1 MTDIQLK
8 TGELWEIEGERH
20 YLEQVMGGGFLLLR
34 SERTS
39 APYQVT
45 VADGGAVSPT
55 MAWLKAQIAF
65 GLARRID
72 AVGGSK
78 ARQLAERREDSF
90 EVIHARD
97 PRAFVRQAVLTGLD
111 RMRQFSRSD
120 QGLRRA
126 VASIWNAKPLQLG
139 QHQQPAPST
148 VRRWLK
154 DRGAPG
160 LRKLQAMTNM
170 SSRVPRSLRLAPSIH
185 RQMHRCAMTY
195 WAERGTSIGDAY
207 ARLCVRLARI
217 NRWLARHERPT
228 VVIPSKEAF
237 RLHVR
242 LTECWETVA
251 AKYGL
256 KEADKRFKACGKG
269 LVSNR
274 PLLLGAMDHTIL
286 DCFVAINAKG
296 WRLLGRPTLTVL
308 IDVHSRCIVGWVL
321 SFEPPSLFAVME
333 CIKRGN
339 RPKLHLRDRYP
350 DNPELED
357 IFGKFDEIVVDNGWE
372 FSGTSFEAAMIDI
385 GTTVRWA
392 PTRSPTYKAIVERFF
407 GTLNSMLNRKL
418 PGATFPIAQ
427 LRAWELDP
435 RKDAVLTLEQ
445 LEKLIW
451 ATISTYHL
459 QRHRTLGDTPV
470 RVWSEG
476 VRECGIQV
484 ISDERQL
491 DKMAGAHQSRTLSRS
506 GVSIFN
512 LQYHEPAITGPLL
525 EKLAA
530 TEPVRCR
537 AEGSARAKVT
547 VKYNPA
553 NLGEIHVWDARG
565 GVYVTLPCVDADY
578 ASGLSLWRH
587 QRISEWKREG
597 GRESATKEAEAT
609 MALKDAFDE
618 AWPVSQLGQRK
629 RAAAR
634 LLSSPHIEQLAGRE
648 IRIAHAEPRHDGMAP
663 VIPTTP
669 LAPERT
675 DGHAKP
681 VRPAR
686 GGRIVKSKLSSAKA
700 TKAATAPDQWTAE
713 CADNADWET
722 FQ

>member
-1 MTDIQLK
+1 MIDIQLK
-8 TGELWEIEGERH
+8 TGELWEIDGERH

-39 APYQVT
+39 TPYQVQIG
-45 VADGGAVSPT
+45 DGGVVSPT
-55 MAWLKAQIAF
+55 MAWLKAQIAS
-65 GLARRID
+65 GSARRID

-78 ARQLAERREDSF
+78 ARRIAERREDSF
-90 EVIHARD
+90 EAIIARD
-97 PRAFVRQAVLTGLD
+97 PRAFVRQAVLIGLD
-111 RMRQFSRSD
+111 RMGHYSRSD

-126 VASIWNAKPLQLG
+126 VASIWKAKPLQLDK
-139 QHQQPAPST
+139 HRQPAPST
-148 VRRWLK
+148 VRRWLN

-160 LRKLQAMTNM
+160 LRKLRSMTSM

-185 RQMHRCAMTY
+185 RQMHRCAMAY
-195 WAERGTSIGDAY
+195 WAERGTSIGEAY
-207 ARLCVRLARI
+207 ARLCTRVARI
-217 NRWLARHERPT
+217 NRWLGRHERR
-228 VVIPSKEAF
+228 VLAVPSKESF

-251 AKYGL
+251 AKYGP

-286 DCFVAINAKG
+286 DCFAVINAKG

-333 CIKRGN
+333 CIKRAN
-339 RPKLHLRDRYP
+339 RPKLHLRERYP

-372 FSGTSFEAAMIDI
+372 FSGTSFEAAMTDI

-392 PTRSPTYKAIVERFF
+392 PTRSPTYKAVVERFF

-435 RKDAVLTLEQ
+435 RKDAVLTLDQ

-459 QRHRTLGDTPV
+459 HQHRTLGAAPV
-470 RVWSEG
+470 RIWSEG

-484 ISDERQL
+484 ISDEQQL
-491 DKMAGAHQSRTLSRS
+491 DKMAGAYETRTLSRS

-512 LQYHEPAITGPLL
+512 LQYHDPAITGPLL

-530 TEPVRCR
+530 REPVRGK

-547 VKYNPA
+547 FKYNPA
-553 NLGEIHVWDARG
+553 NLGEIHVWDAPAG
-565 GVYVTLPCVDADY
+565 QFVTLPCVDPEY
-578 ASGLSLWRH
+578 AGGLSLWRH

-597 GRESATKEAEAT
+597 GDERAAKEAEST
-609 MALKDAFDE
+609 IALKDAFEE
-618 AWPVSQLGQRK
+618 AWPDGQFGRRK
-629 RAAAR
+629 RTAAR
-634 LLSSPHIEQLAGRE
+634 LLSSPRIEQLAGKGM
-648 IRIAHAEPRHDGMAP
+648 RIAFAEPRHDGMAP
-663 VIPTTP
+663 IVPTNA
-669 LAPERT
+669 LANERSD
-675 DGHAKP
+675 DGIKP
-681 VRPAR
+681 VRLPRGRKRKPAHSR
-686 GGRIVKSKLSSAKA
+686 PQQTSCEPETGAFPVFDHGGDEWK
-700 TKAATAPDQWTAE
+700 E
-713 CADNADWET
+713 

>member
-1 MTDIQLK
+1 MTDVQVK
-8 TGELWEIEGERH
+8 TGELWEIDGERH

-39 APYQVT
+39 APYQVH
-45 VADGGAVSPT
+45 VPGGGLISPT
-55 MAWLKAQIAF
+55 MAWLKAQITH
-65 GLARRID
+65 GTARRID
-72 AVGGSK
+72 AVGGSN
-78 ARQLAERREDSF
+78 ARQLAERREDGF
-90 EVIHARD
+90 EAILERD
-97 PRAFVRQAVLTGLD
+97 PRAFVRQVVLLALD
-111 RMRQFSRSD
+111 RMRQFSLSD

-126 VASIWNAKPLQLG
+126 IASIWMAKPLQLG
-139 QHQQPAPST
+139 KHKPPAPST

-160 LRKLQAMTNM
+160 SRKLCAMTSM
-170 SSRVPRSLRLAPSIH
+170 SSRVPRQSRLASSIH

-195 WAERGTSIGDAY
+195 WAERGTSISDAY
-207 ARLCVRLARI
+207 ARLYVRLARI
-217 NRWLARHERPT
+217 NRWLSRHERLP
-228 VVIPSKEAF
+228 IAFPSKETF

-251 AKYGL
+251 AKYGP
-256 KEADKRFKACGKG
+256 KEADQRFKACGTG
-269 LVSNR
+269 LASKR
-274 PLLLGAMDHTIL
+274 PLLLGAMDHTVL
-286 DCFVAINAKG
+286 DCFAVINAQG
-296 WRLLGRPTLTVL
+296 LRLLGRPTLTVL

-333 CIKRGN
+333 CIKRAN
-339 RPKLHLRDRYP
+339 RPKLHLRGRYP

-418 PGATFPIAQ
+418 PGATFPISQ
-427 LRAWELDP
+427 MRAWELDP

-459 QRHRTLGDTPV
+459 KSHRALADTPV
-470 RVWSEG
+470 RVWTNG

-491 DKMAGAHQSRTLSRS
+491 DKMAGAYKSCTLSRS
-506 GVSIFN
+506 GVSLFN
-512 LQYHEPAITGPLL
+512 LKYHEPAITGPLL

-530 TEPVRCR
+530 GEPVRGR
-537 AEGSARAKVT
+537 AKGSARAKVT

-553 NLGEIHVWDARG
+553 NLGEIHVWDG
-565 GVYVTLPCVDADY
+565 SVGVYVSLPCVEAEY
-578 ASGLSLWRH
+578 AEGLSFWRH
-587 QRISEWKREG
+587 LRIEEWN
-597 GRESATKEAEAT
+597 RESAKDGALKEAEAT
-609 MALKDAFDE
+609 MALKDAFDA
-618 AWPVSQLGQRK
+618 AWPDSQVGQRK

-634 LLSSPHIEQLAGRE
+634 LLSSPQMEQLAGKGV
-648 IRIAHAEPRHDGMAP
+648 RIAHAKPRHDGMAP
-663 VIPTTP
+663 IVPTRT
-669 LAPERT
+669 LAPERS
-675 DGHAKP
+675 DECIKP

-686 GGRIVKSKLSSAKA
+686 GGKRKPASKLPLQN
-700 TKAATAPDQWTAE
+700 TAQPETGEFPVFDRDE
-713 CADNADWET
+713 DDWEE